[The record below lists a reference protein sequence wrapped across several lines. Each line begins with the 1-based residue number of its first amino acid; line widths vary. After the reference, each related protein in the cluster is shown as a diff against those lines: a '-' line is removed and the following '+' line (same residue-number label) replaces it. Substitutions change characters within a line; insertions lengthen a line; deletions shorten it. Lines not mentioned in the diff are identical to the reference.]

1 MVEIIDVEKVFVEII
16 DYDIF
21 IFEEVLD
28 KDIVNY
34 FLGKKVLIVDDLSI
48 VRK

>member
-1 MVEIIDVEKVFVEII
+1 MEIIYVEKVFVEII

-21 IFEEVLD
+21 IFEEVFD

-34 FLGKKVLIVDDLSI
+34 FLGKKVFIVDDLSM